1 MAKHVEMINE
11 YLVEDDSY
19 DFKFFDNHGLL
30 IRCKDC
36 KHYKDE
42 KLFGKQF
49 QLCIYGGYEPRFVEP
64 DHYCGYGERREEI

>member
-19 DFKFFDNHGLL
+19 DFEFFDNHGLL

-36 KHYKDE
+36 KHYSQGSLNFNGRCKWH
-42 KLFGKQF
+42 
-49 QLCIYGGYEPRFVEP
+49 GGFEP
-64 DHYCGYGERREEI
+64 DEDWYCADGEKNEE